1 MSFSEDEAG
10 AHTTLEIAT
19 ADRPGLLARLGSV
32 LSEHQVS
39 IQGAKI
45 QTLGERVEDV
55 FFLTD
60 AAGGPLRDRDSL
72 ARIEQ
77 QLITLLEASRT
88 EDDSPSEIAI

>member
-1 MSFSEDEAG
+1 M
-10 AHTTLEIAT
+10 
-19 ADRPGLLARLGSV
+19 V
-32 LSEHQVS
+32 L
-39 IQGAKI
+39 

-60 AAGGPLRDRDSL
+60 AAGGPLRDTDSL

-77 QLITLLEASRT
+77 QLITLLEASQT

>member
-1 MSFSEDEAG
+1 MY
-10 AHTTLEIAT
+10 TTLEIAT
-19 ADRPGLLARLGSV
+19 ADRPGLLARLGSG

-60 AAGGPLRDRDSL
+60 AAGGPLRDTDSL
-72 ARIEQ
+72 ARIEA
-77 QLITLLEASRT
+77 QLVSLLEASRT